1 MKWQS
6 MSAAAVLSAFKS
18 SKEGLSSA
26 EAERRLSA
34 DGKNVFAKHKKP
46 SLLRRFLA
54 QLSDKMIII
63 LIIASVVSFTVSAV
77 TGESSADC
85 FIILLI
91 ILVNATVGV
100 IQESRAQKALEAL
113 RSLSVPEI
121 TVLRDGARVQISS
134 ENIVCG
140 DIVYL
145 NKGDYV
151 PADGRILECEGFVTD
166 ESVLTGESD
175 GAEKRFDTVCSEDA
189 HPAEMKNMVFG
200 STMVLGGHGCFV
212 VTAVGSNS
220 IVGRIA
226 GMIADT
232 DTEKTPLQKRL
243 AKTGGSLG
251 NIALIICAV
260 IFAYGLVTDLP
271 PIEMFLTSVSLA
283 VAAIPEGLPAIVTIV
298 LSIGVQRLA
307 KRRAVVRRLPAVET
321 LGSATVICTDKTGT
335 LTQNKMTVVEHF
347 GNKEALLNLG
357 VLCNNGDSPTENALL
372 EYARSAGIDTEKLA
386 AEYPRVAEFPFSSET
401 KRMATVHRAGSKYRT
416 VIKGAPDVILPL
428 CCGTE
433 GALACAD
440 KMARQARRVIA
451 VAYADSD
458 SKPNDPFGGSIRY
471 RFCAIA
477 GMTDPPRPE
486 AASAVRECI
495 RAGIKPVMITGDHKE
510 TAVAVAKQVGIFR
523 DGDSAYTEKELLA
536 MDEEAR
542 EEAICQAAVF
552 ARVTPEFKMHIVRCH
567 KKRGQVV
574 AMTGDGVNDAP
585 ALKAAD
591 IGCAMGGCGTDVARE
606 SADLVLTDDNFATIV
621 EAVRHGRCIYENIK
635 RSVRFLLGC
644 NVGEILTVLVAMLMG
659 FGAPLS
665 AIQLLW
671 INLVTDSLPA
681 IALGMEKPTEDF
693 MHRRPVKKDASLFSG
708 GTGARIAIEGLFIGA
723 ISLTA
728 YNIGIRYYGSD
739 AIADSMTFLV
749 LALSQLFHSFNM
761 RSERP
766 LASVGVFSNL
776 WLWGSFAVCSA
787 LQIATVLVPSLR
799 GLFGTV
805 ALSGEQWCLVVVL
818 AALPLFVAEILKIF
832 LLCLAKW
839 GGKDV
844 Q

>member
-1 MKWQS
+1 ML
-6 MSAAAVLSAFKS
+6 AATKS
-18 SKEGLSSA
+18 KKDGLSDV
-26 EAERRLSA
+26 EAEKRLSA
-34 DGKNVFAKHKKP
+34 NGKNVFAKHKRP
-46 SLLRRFLA
+46 SIFRRFLA

-63 LIIASVVSFTVSAV
+63 LIIASIVSFTVSAV

-91 ILVNATVGV
+91 ILVNATVGL
-100 IQESRAQKALEAL
+100 IQESKAQKALDAL
-113 RSLSVPEI
+113 RSLSVPMI
-121 TVLRDGARVQISS
+121 TVLRDGKRVSVSS
-134 ENIVCG
+134 EDIVCG

-151 PADGRILECEGFVTD
+151 PADGRLLSSEGLVTD

-175 GAEKRFDTVCSEDA
+175 GAEKRCDCIFAEDA
-189 HPAEMKNMVFG
+189 HPAEMRNMVFG
-200 STMVLGGHGCFV
+200 STMVLGGHGSFV
-212 VTAVGSNS
+212 VTAVGNNS

-226 GMIADT
+226 GMIAES

-251 NIALIICAV
+251 NIALVICAL
-260 IFAYGLVTDLP
+260 IFCYGLVTDLP

-347 GNKEALLNLG
+347 GDKEALMRLA
-357 VLCNNGDSPTENALL
+357 VLCNNGDSPTENALS
-372 EYARSAGIDTEKLA
+372 EYAISHGIVTEKLLS
-386 AEYPRVAEFPFSSET
+386 EHPRVMEIPFSSDT
-401 KRMATVHRAGSKYRT
+401 KRMATVNRYGSKYRT

-428 CCGTE
+428 CVGAE
-433 GALACAD
+433 GALEKAEE
-440 KMARQARRVIA
+440 MARQARRVIA
-451 VAYADSD
+451 VAYSDSD
-458 SKPNDPFGGSIRY
+458 RVPSDPFGEGIRY

-486 AASAVRECI
+486 AASAVKECI

-523 DGDSAYTEKELLA
+523 DGDTAYTEKEILA
-536 MDEEAR
+536 LPENER
-542 EEAICQAAVF
+542 EEAICRAAVF

-591 IGCAMGGCGTDVARE
+591 IGCAMGGCGTEVARE

-621 EAVRHGRCIYENIK
+621 EAVRHGRCIYGNIK

-671 INLVTDSLPA
+671 INLVTDSFPA

-693 MHRRPVKKDASLFSG
+693 MKHKPVKKDASLFSD
-708 GTGARIAIEGLFIGA
+708 GTGARIAVEGILIGA

-728 YNIGIRYYGSD
+728 YNIGLRCYGS
-739 AIADSMTFLV
+739 AEVADSMAFLV

-766 LASVGVFSNL
+766 LLSVGLFSNL
-776 WLWGSFAVCSA
+776 WLCGSFMLCAA
-787 LQIATVLVPSLR
+787 IQLATVLVPSLR
-799 GLFGTV
+799 VLFGTV
-805 ALSGEQWCLVVVL
+805 ELTGEMWALVALLS
-818 AALPLFVAEILKIF
+818 ALPLIISEILKIF
-832 LLCLAKW
+832 LFALAKR
-839 GGKDV
+839 GREDV

>member
-6 MSAAAVLSAFKS
+6 MSAMAVLSALKS
-18 SKEGLSSA
+18 NEKGLSSA
-26 EAERRLSA
+26 EAEKRLSK
-34 DGKNVFAKHKKP
+34 DGKNTFAKHKAP
-46 SLLRRFLA
+46 SLFKRFLA
-54 QLSDKMIII
+54 QLSDKMIIM
-63 LIIASVVSFTVSAV
+63 LLIASAVSFTVSAV

-91 ILVNATVGV
+91 IFMNATVGL
-100 IQESRAQKALEAL
+100 IQESRAQKALDAL

-121 TVLRDGARVQISS
+121 TVLRDGAKRRISS
-134 ENIVCG
+134 EDIVCG

-145 NKGDYV
+145 NKGDFV
-151 PADGRILECEGFVTD
+151 PADGRLLECEGLLTD

-175 GAEKRFDTVCSEDA
+175 GAEKRCDCVFSEDA

-212 VTAVGSNS
+212 VTAVGNNS

-226 GMIADT
+226 GMIAES

-243 AKTGGSLG
+243 AKTGGALG
-251 NIALIICAV
+251 NIALIICAL
-260 IFAYGLVTDLP
+260 IFAYGLVTNLP

-307 KRRAVVRRLPAVET
+307 KRRAVVRCLPAVET

-335 LTQNKMTVVEHF
+335 LTQNKMTVVESF
-347 GNKEALLNLG
+347 GDSDALVRYG
-357 VLCNNGDSPTENALL
+357 ALCNNGDSPTENALL
-372 EYARSAGIDTEKLA
+372 DYAENSNIDIEKLCE
-386 AEYPRVAEFPFSSET
+386 EYPRVAEFPFSSET

-416 VIKGAPDVILPL
+416 IIKGAPDVIIPL
-428 CCGTE
+428 CGN
-433 GALACAD
+433 GKDALEKAEE
-440 KMARQARRVIA
+440 MARQARRVIA
-451 VAYADSD
+451 VAYTDSNVIP
-458 SKPNDPFGGSIRY
+458 KNPFGAGITY
-471 RFCAIA
+471 RFCGIA

-486 AASAVRECI
+486 AAAAVKECI

-510 TAVAVAKQVGIFR
+510 TAVAVARQVGIFGE
-523 DGDSAYTEKELLA
+523 GDSAYTEKELLS
-536 MDEEAR
+536 MPEAER
-542 EEAICQAAVF
+542 EEAICRAAVF

-693 MHRRPVKKDASLFSG
+693 MRRPPVKKNAGLFSG
-708 GTGARIAIEGLFIGA
+708 GTGTRIAVEGLFIGA

-728 YNIGIRYYGSD
+728 YNIGISVYNS
-739 AIADSMTFLV
+739 AAVADSMAFLV

-761 RSERP
+761 RSEKP
-766 LASVGVFSNL
+766 LLSVGVFSNP
-776 WLWGSFAVCSA
+776 WLCGSFIVCSA
-787 LQIATVLVPSLR
+787 LQLATVLLPSMR
-799 GLFGTV
+799 SLFGTV
-805 ALSGEQWCLVVVL
+805 ALTGEQWLFVAVL
-818 AALPLFVAEILKIF
+818 SALPLIISEILKIF
-832 LLCLAKW
+832 LFFLAKRYR
-839 GGKDV
+839 KDV